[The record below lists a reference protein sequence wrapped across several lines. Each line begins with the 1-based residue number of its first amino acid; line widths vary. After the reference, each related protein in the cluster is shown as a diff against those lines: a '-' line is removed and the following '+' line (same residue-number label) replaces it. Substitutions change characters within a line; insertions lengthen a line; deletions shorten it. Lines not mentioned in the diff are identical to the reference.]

1 MSVQK
6 TAHVAFGVAIHHTE
20 KEVLDKIVE
29 ELYFDYDEE
38 QIEEFEELG
47 QLPAVDA
54 FHEDVD
60 EIKLKEKFPGI
71 DYDLSGSLVLDSNLG
86 LVFFVHSSFVPLDV
100 EEDNQKA
107 TRLTAELVDE
117 EGLKQIKEFAKH
129 YGTSEPSWIAWTNA
143 F

>member
-1 MSVQK
+1 MSIQK

-20 KEVLDKIVE
+20 KEVLDKIIE

-38 QIEEFEELG
+38 QIEEFAELG

-60 EIKLKEKFPGI
+60 EIKLKEKFPDI
-71 DYDLSGSLVLDSNLG
+71 DFDLSGNLVMDSNLG
-86 LVFFVHSSFVPLDV
+86 LVFFVHSSFIPLDV
-100 EEDNQKA
+100 DEDNQKA
-107 TRLTAELVDE
+107 TRLTPELIDE
-117 EGLKQIKEFAKH
+117 ESLKQIKEFAKH
-129 YGTSEPSWIAWTNA
+129 YGTAEPSWIAWTNA